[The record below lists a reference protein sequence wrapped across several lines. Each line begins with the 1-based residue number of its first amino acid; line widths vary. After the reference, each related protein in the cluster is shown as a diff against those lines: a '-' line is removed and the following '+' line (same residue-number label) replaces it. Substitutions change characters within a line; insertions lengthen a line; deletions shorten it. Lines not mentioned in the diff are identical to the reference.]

1 MKKTPYSRKEKI
13 EKLLHREVAML
24 LPKLKDP
31 RVSFIT
37 ITEVEVSNDLRNAKV
52 YYTVMDKNVVKET
65 EVMFDK
71 AKGYIKS
78 QIAQRLNLK
87 NAIDIKFVY
96 DKFLD
101 NAQRVLFLLDK
112 IKDETKTENK

>member
-1 MKKTPYSRKEKI
+1 MKKIPYDRKEKI
-13 EKLLHREVAML
+13 KKLLHREIAML

-31 RVSFIT
+31 RLSFIT
-37 ITEVEVSNDLRNAKV
+37 ITEVEVSNDLKNAKV
-52 YYTVMDKNVVKET
+52 YYTVMDKNVIQET
-65 EVMFDK
+65 ESMFAV

-78 QIAQRLNLK
+78 QVAQRLNLK

-101 NAQRVLFLLDK
+101 NAQKVLFLLDK
-112 IKDETKTENK
+112 IKDETTPENK